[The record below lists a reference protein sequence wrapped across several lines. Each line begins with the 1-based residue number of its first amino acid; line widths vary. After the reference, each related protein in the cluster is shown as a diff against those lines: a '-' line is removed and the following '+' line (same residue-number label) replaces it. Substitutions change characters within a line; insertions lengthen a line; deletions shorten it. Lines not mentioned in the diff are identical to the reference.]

1 MTIQG
6 RNHGVRLQIPHIER
20 AVVAPAEHPTSPR
33 KHPKSRRDLIPVQT
47 SKFGKHE
54 VWEDRSPFFGEG
66 QQITKKYYKSQ
77 ETSTKSFF
85 F

>member
-1 MTIQG
+1 
-6 RNHGVRLQIPHIER
+6 
-20 AVVAPAEHPTSPR
+20 
-33 KHPKSRRDLIPVQT
+33 LIPVQT